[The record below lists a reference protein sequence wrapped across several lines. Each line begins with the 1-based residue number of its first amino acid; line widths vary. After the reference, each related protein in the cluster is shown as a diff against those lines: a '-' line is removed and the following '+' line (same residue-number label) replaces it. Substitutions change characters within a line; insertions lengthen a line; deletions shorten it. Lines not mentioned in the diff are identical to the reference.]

1 MSDITKPVIL
11 DETGQSANQKI
22 KLITAI
28 TEDNKDVLSQ
38 RLMELG
44 SAIDTQT
51 ATEAQKITELGP
63 KIDAQTTAETQ
74 AIAELGP
81 KIDALAARIPSI
93 IEAMDR
99 LDIIY
104 YVERE

>member
-22 KLITAI
+22 EAI
-28 TEDNKDVLSQ
+28 GPIIDASKDVLF
-38 RLMELG
+38 
-44 SAIDTQT
+44 
-51 ATEAQKITELGP
+51 QKLTELG
-63 KIDAQTTAETQ
+63 E
-74 AIAELGP
+74 
-81 KIDALAARIPSI
+81 KIDALSERLPMI

-104 YVERE
+104 YVEKDE

>member
-22 KLITAI
+22 EAIGPIIDESKNVLFQKL
-28 TEDNKDVLSQ
+28 
-38 RLMELG
+38 
-44 SAIDTQT
+44 
-51 ATEAQKITELGP
+51 TELGE
-63 KIDAQTTAETQ
+63 KID
-74 AIAELGP
+74 ELTERLP
-81 KIDALAARIPSI
+81 TI

-104 YVERE
+104 YVEKDE